1 MMHHY
6 INFNIFYRLDKNV
19 ASVNAVTVKERAETC
34 VNHQVTIV
42 PVIILSGGVIV
53 QAWIKPKV
61 QVRDCDRCYYT
72 VKSLMQALG

>member
-1 MMHHY
+1 MS
-6 INFNIFYRLDKNV
+6 YRLDKHAAN
-19 ASVNAVTVKERAETC
+19 VNAVTVKERAETC
-34 VNHQVTIV
+34 VNLRGTIV
-42 PVIILSGGVIV
+42 PVTTRLEGVIV